1 MQIAPKANAAVS
13 TDVVIFTI
21 RAGRLC
27 VLLVR
32 RVNAPYAGLWSL
44 PGGVVEA
51 DEALED
57 SALRV
62 LLEKTGVQ
70 GVYLEQLYTFGQPG
84 RDPRGRVLTVAY
96 YALVPY
102 DRLHVRGGVERLD
115 WFPEDELPPLAF
127 DHRQIVGMARRRL
140 SGKLNYSTIA
150 LQFMPEA
157 FTLSELQGV
166 YETILGERLDKRNFR
181 KRLQALDCLED
192 TGTHYNGGHHR
203 PARLYRAK
211 SPGEVRII
219 G

>member
-1 MQIAPKANAAVS
+1 MQIAPRTNAAVS
-13 TDVVIFTI
+13 ADVVIFTI
-21 RAGRLC
+21 YEGRLS

-32 RVNAPYAGLWSL
+32 RVTAPYAGLWCL
-44 PGGVVEA
+44 PGGLLDEG
-51 DEALED
+51 EALD
-57 SALRV
+57 DCAQRV
-62 LLEKTGVQ
+62 LLEKTGIQ

-84 RDPRGRVLTVAY
+84 RDPRGRVLSVAY

-127 DHRQIVGMARRRL
+127 DHRQIVGAARRRL
-140 SGKLNYSTIA
+140 VGKLDYSTIA
-150 LQFMPEA
+150 LQFMPEE
-157 FTLSELQGV
+157 FTLSSLQGV

-181 KRLQALDCLED
+181 KRLQALNCLED
-192 TGTHYNGGHHR
+192 TGKRYSGGKHR

-219 G
+219 K